1 MTIKKGDFVEIDYMG
16 KLKETGD
23 VFDVTSA
30 EVAKQHKIYN
40 PKAHYHSQI
49 ICVGEK
55 QVVSGLDAAL
65 VNKEE
70 KKTFTVELSPEIA
83 FGKKDPKL
91 MQLVPLQTFHKQQIN
106 PFPGLQLNL
115 NGTLGTVR
123 SVSGGRVVV
132 DFNHPLAGRN
142 VLYEV
147 TVKRL
152 VTNDAEKLHGMMHT
166 LFQRDISCTVQEH
179 KAHIDLPLQNEMQK
193 HVIDHI
199 KRLIPALQEVTF
211 SQPKQADVKSPS
223 QKQ

>member
-1 MTIKKGDFVEIDYMG
+1 MAIKKGDFVEIDYMG
-16 KLKETGD
+16 KLKETGE

-55 QVVSGLDAAL
+55 QVVSGLDEAL

-70 KKTFTVELSPEIA
+70 KKTFTVDLTPEVA

-132 DFNHPLAGRN
+132 DFNHPLAGRA
-142 VLYEV
+142 VSYEV

-152 VTNDAEKLHGMMHT
+152 VTSDAEKLHGIIHT
-166 LFQRDISCTVQEH
+166 LFQRDIACTVQEH

-211 SQPKQADVKSPS
+211 SQSKQANAKSAS

>member
-1 MTIKKGDFVEIDYMG
+1 MAIKKGDFVELDYIG
-16 KLKETGD
+16 KIKETGD
-23 VFDVTSA
+23 VFDVTTA
-30 EVAKQHKIYN
+30 DIAKQHKIYN

-70 KKTFTVELSPEIA
+70 KKTFTVELAPEAA

-115 NGTLGTVR
+115 NGMLGTVR

-132 DFNHPLAGRN
+132 DFNHPLAGRT
-142 VLYEV
+142 VVYEV
-147 TVKRL
+147 TMQRL
-152 VTNDAEKLHGMMHT
+152 VTTDAEKLQGIIHT
-166 LFQRDISCTVQEH
+166 LFQRDIACSVKEG
-179 KAHIDLPLQNEMQK
+179 KAHIDLPLQKEMQQ
-193 HVIDHI
+193 HVVDHI
-199 KRLIPALQEVTF
+199 QRLIPSLKDVTF
-211 SQPKQADVKSPS
+211 AEPKQANAKPAS

>member
-123 SVSGGRVVV
+123 SVSGGRGVV
-132 DFNHPLAGRN
+132 DFYPSLPCRN
-142 VLYEV
+142 
-147 TVKRL
+147 
-152 VTNDAEKLHGMMHT
+152 
-166 LFQRDISCTVQEH
+166 LFS
-179 KAHIDLPLQNEMQK
+179 
-193 HVIDHI
+193 
-199 KRLIPALQEVTF
+199 
-211 SQPKQADVKSPS
+211 
-223 QKQ
+223 

>member
-1 MTIKKGDFVEIDYMG
+1 MAIKKGDFVELDYIG
-16 KLKETGD
+16 RLKESGD

-30 EVAKQHKIYN
+30 DIAKQHKIYN

-49 ICVGEK
+49 VCVGEK
-55 QVVSGLDAAL
+55 QVVPGLDAAL

-70 KKTFTVELSPEIA
+70 KKSFTVELTPEQA

-115 NGTLGTVR
+115 NGMLGIVR
-123 SVSGGRVVV
+123 TVSGGRVIV

-142 VLYEV
+142 VTYEV
-147 TVKRL
+147 TVQRL
-152 VTNDAEKLHGMMHT
+152 VTNDGEKLQGMMHS
-166 LFQRDISCTVQEH
+166 LFQREITCTVKDN
-179 KAHIDLPLQNEMQK
+179 KAHIDLPLQKEMQQ

-199 KRLIPALQEVTF
+199 KRLIPALKEVTF
-211 SQPKQADVKSPS
+211 AEPQQANAKPAS

>member
-30 EVAKQHKIYN
+30 EVAKQYKIYN

-55 QVVSGLDAAL
+55 QVVSGLDEAL

-115 NGTLGTVR
+115 NGTLVTVR
-123 SVSGGRVVV
+123 SVSGGRVIV

-152 VTNDAEKLHGMMHT
+152 VTNDAEKLQGIIHT
-166 LFQRDISCTVQEH
+166 LFQRDISCSVKEG
-179 KAHIDLPLQNEMQK
+179 KAHIDLPLQKEMQK
-193 HVIDHI
+193 HIVDHI
-199 KRLIPALQEVTF
+199 QRLIPSLKDVTF
-211 SQPKQADVKSPS
+211 SEPKQADAKLAS